1 MITPKEIKDKTERK
15 YISFFFQSLLENKP
29 FEKLVIR
36 GDKSYTKSSLSEF
49 EKEIQ
54 QIVSQ
59 SREKKGFGYTL
70 EFQQVK
76 TKSLGI
82 QDLPTSIFFDTEKD
96 FLRFLGKE
104 KEVELFKTSVE
115 KIIKAFPELKE
126 WIKKFPLKVIQNANS
141 WQELLS
147 VCEYFRQNPNPN
159 LYIRELPIKVH
170 TKFIENNK
178 GILFELLNVVLSPE
192 YINQDFTSAKDF
204 EKRFGLKFNQSLIR
218 IRILDKSISDNY
230 VAGLTDITITEEEF
244 CSLQIPCKNV
254 FIIENKT
261 NFSNLMNFLTL
272 PQMESTIGIFGS
284 GFKVCSLKN
293 ASWLYDKEI
302 FYWGDIDTHGLQILS
317 QVRGYFK
324 KTKSIMMDFE
334 TLASFKADWCKGEIA
349 KSITPNLTTEE
360 KKLYDFVKSENI
372 RLEQERISFDFV
384 IKEIMKIFEDQ

>member
-54 QIVSQ
+54 QIISQ

-96 FLRFLGKE
+96 FLKFLSKE

-126 WIKKFPLKVIQNANS
+126 WINKFPLKVIQNASS

-218 IRILDKSISDNY
+218 IRILDKSISDKY
-230 VAGLTDITITEEEF
+230 VAGLTDITITEKEF

-349 KSITPNLTTEE
+349 KSNTPNLTTEE

-372 RLEQERISFDFV
+372 RLEQERISFVFV
-384 IKEIMKIFEDQ
+384 IKKIMKIFEDQ